1 MKKQALIQVKNL
13 CAGYKNDIILD
24 NISFDVLK
32 GEILGILG
40 GSGCGKSTLIRHML
54 GLEKAFSGKIV
65 IDGEDITTCP
75 ESNFHTVLRKIGV
88 LFQSSALMGSMT
100 IGENVALP
108 ITEHVHLPKDAVCDL
123 VGMKLAMVGLAGY
136 EHHLPSEISGG
147 MKKRAGLAR
156 ALALTPKI
164 LFLDEPSAGLDPVTS
179 AEIDEL
185 ILHINR
191 TTGTTIIIVTHE
203 LESIF
208 TVAKR
213 VIMLDKNT
221 RGIIADGDPA
231 SLKIHSQNP
240 LVSQFFNRRSR
251 PGPVIQENDAHG
263 IR

>member
-1 MKKQALIQVKNL
+1 MKKPALIQVKNL
-13 CAGYKNDIILD
+13 CAGYKDDIVLD
-24 NISFDVLK
+24 NISFDITG

-40 GSGCGKSTLIRHML
+40 GSGCGKSTLLRHMI
-54 GLEKAFSGKIV
+54 GLEKAFSGKIL
-65 IDGEDITTCP
+65 IDGEDITTCSKP
-75 ESNFHTVLRKIGV
+75 IFSNILRKIGI
-88 LFQSSALMGSMT
+88 LFQGSALIGSMT
-100 IGENVALP
+100 IGENIALP
-108 ITEHVHLPKDAVCDL
+108 IAEYSHLSRDAIYDL
-123 VGMKLAMVGLAGY
+123 VKMKLSMVDLAGY
-136 EHHLPSEISGG
+136 ENHLPSEISGG

-179 AEIDEL
+179 AEIDQL

-191 TTGTTIIIVTHE
+191 TTGTTMVIVTHD

-208 TVAKR
+208 NIAKR

-231 SLKIHSQNP
+231 SLKSLSQNP
-240 LVSQFFNRRSR
+240 LVSRFFNRRPR
-251 PGPVIQENDAHG
+251 PGRLARGGGAHG